1 MEENKK
7 SPTQAAMLYG
17 LILGIVVIL
26 FSLVMFLLDV
36 DRESPIN
43 YIVYLF
49 MIIVLYLAMINFRD
63 QQLGGIA
70 SYGQMFGLGFK
81 TILFG
86 TIISAIFTYFF
97 VTVIDPGMID
107 EILMNSEEKML
118 DNEDLTDEQID
129 QALLFTERFVANPI
143 AITIWAAAF
152 NLIVGTVL
160 SLIISIFVKREDG
173 SPA

>member
-7 SPTQAAMLYG
+7 SSTQAAMLYG

-36 DRESPIN
+36 DRESPVN
-43 YIVYLF
+43 YLAYLL
-49 MIIVLYLAMINFRD
+49 MIIVLYLAMVNFRD

-81 TILFG
+81 TVLFG
-86 TIISAIFTYFF
+86 TIISAIFTYIF

-107 EILMNSEEKML
+107 EILLTTEEKMME
-118 DNEDLTDEQID
+118 NENMTDEQID
-129 QALLFTERFVANPI
+129 QTLLFTERFVANPI
-143 AITIWAAAF
+143 AITIWAAGF
-152 NLIVGTVL
+152 NLIAGTVL